1 MRRAFL
7 KTAVSSVAA
16 LFCTVAP
23 GLAQAQ
29 HFKGPIKIVVP
40 QAPGGGT
47 DLVARLVAPGLSKEL
62 GQTVI
67 IDNKPG
73 ASGQIGA
80 QTVQNAV
87 PDGTTILCSTDHS
100 LLIVPVTEAHVK
112 YTVGDFVALGQGA
125 RTSWALLLPVAA
137 GYKDFKDYT
146 AALKRDPVKRSY
158 GVPLTGGAPGV
169 VGDAIGKAVGV
180 EMEQIP
186 FAGSAPVSQNV
197 MANQIPAGV
206 TGMPE
211 AVSVSRGD
219 KARTFAVTGEKRSPL
234 LPDVPTFSELG
245 IAGLDKVYTFVGFF
259 GPKGMPPEAAN
270 EFNAAL
276 RKALADPAVR
286 EKLTGA
292 GLTAAPTTLEE
303 AGQEVTV
310 QAKYWKDTLGKR

>member
-7 KTAVSSVAA
+7 GTVLASATA
-16 LFCTVAP
+16 LFCASAP
-23 GLAQAQ
+23 DLAQAQ
-29 HFKGPIKIVVP
+29 NFKGPIKIVVP

-80 QTVQNAV
+80 QAVQNAA

-112 YTVGDFVALGQGA
+112 YSANDFVALGQGA

-146 AALKRDPVKRSY
+146 AALKRDPATRSY
-158 GVPLTGGAPGV
+158 GVPLKGGAPGV

-206 TGMPE
+206 TGMSE
-211 AVSVSRGD
+211 AISVGRGD
-219 KARTFAVTGEKRSPL
+219 KAKAYAVTGEKRSALAPN
-234 LPDVPTFSELG
+234 VPTFNELG
-245 IAGLDKVYTFVGFF
+245 IRGLENVYTFVGFF
-259 GPKGMPPEAAN
+259 APKGLSPKAAM

-276 RKALADPAVR
+276 RKTLADPVVQ
-286 EKLTGA
+286 EKLTGT
-292 GLTAAPTTLEE
+292 GMTAAPTTLEE
-303 AGQEVTV
+303 AGQEVAA
-310 QAKYWKDTLGKR
+310 QAKYWKETLGKR

>member
-1 MRRAFL
+1 MRRVFL
-7 KTAVSSVAA
+7 KTALSSVAV

-29 HFKGPIKIVVP
+29 NFKGPIKIVVP

-47 DLVARLVAPGLSKEL
+47 DLLARVVAPTLSKEL
-62 GQTVI
+62 GQTVVI
-67 IDNKPG
+67 ENKPG

-80 QTVQNAV
+80 QMVQNAA
-87 PDGTTILCSTDHS
+87 PDGLTILCSTDHP

-112 YTVGDFVALGQGA
+112 YSVSDFVALGQGA
-125 RTSWALLLPVAA
+125 RTSWALMLPTAP

-146 AALKRDPVKRSY
+146 QALKRDPSVRSY
-158 GVPLTGGAPGV
+158 GVPLKGGAPGV

-180 EMEQIP
+180 AMEQIP

-197 MANQIPAGV
+197 MANQVPAGV

-211 AVSVSRGD
+211 AVSVNRGD

-234 LPDVPTFSELG
+234 LPDVPTFAELG
-245 IAGLDKVYTFVGFF
+245 IKGLENVYTFVGFF
-259 GPKGMPPEAAN
+259 GPRSMPPETAK

-276 RKALADPAVR
+276 RKALADPAVH

-303 AGQEVTV
+303 AGREVAV
-310 QAKYWKDTLGKR
+310 QARYWKETLGKQ